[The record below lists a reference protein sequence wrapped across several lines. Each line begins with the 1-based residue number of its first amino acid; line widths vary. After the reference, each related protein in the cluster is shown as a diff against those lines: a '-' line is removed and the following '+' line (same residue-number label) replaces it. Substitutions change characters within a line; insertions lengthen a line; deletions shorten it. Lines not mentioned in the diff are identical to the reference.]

1 MTNKIANFLFAKTQV
16 PKLEKYLDLSA
27 KRHKLVS
34 SNIANVST
42 PGYKSRDID
51 FQEEF
56 NKATQNTSRL
66 AGETTHRNH
75 IPTGQHRNRPPE
87 VNEAKV
93 ENGEINS
100 VDIDKE
106 VSNMAQNE
114 LLFAVGT
121 RLLQKNFEGLRKAI
135 TSK

>member
-1 MTNKIANFLFAKTQV
+1 MTNKITNFLFVKTQV

-42 PGYKSRDID
+42 PGYKSREID

-56 NKATQNTSRL
+56 NKATQKTNRL

-75 IPTGQHRNRPPE
+75 IPLGQHQDRAPK
-87 VNEAKV
+87 VIEAKV

-100 VDIDKE
+100 VDIDTE

-114 LLFAVGT
+114 LLFAVGS
-121 RLLQKNFEGLRKAI
+121 RLLQRNFESLRKAI

>member
-1 MTNKIANFLFAKTQV
+1 MTNKITNFLFVKTQV

-27 KRHKLVS
+27 KRHMLVS

-56 NKATQNTSRL
+56 NKATQETSRL
-66 AGETTHRNH
+66 AG
-75 IPTGQHRNRPPE
+75 QHKDRAPE
-87 VNEAKV
+87 VIEAKV
-93 ENGEINS
+93 ESGEMNS
-100 VDIDKE
+100 VNIDTE
-106 VSNMAQNE
+106 ISNMAQNE
-114 LLFAVGT
+114 LLFAVGS
-121 RLLQKNFEGLRKAI
+121 RLLQRNFESLRKAI

>member
-51 FQEEF
+51 FQKEF
-56 NKATQNTSRL
+56 NKATQKTNRL
-66 AGETTHRNH
+66 AGETTHSSH
-75 IPTGQHRNRPPE
+75 IPLGQHKDRAPD
-87 VNEAKV
+87 VNEVKV
-93 ENGEINS
+93 KSGEMNS
-100 VDIDKE
+100 VDIDRE
-106 VSNMAQNE
+106 ISNMAQNE

>member
-16 PKLEKYLDLSA
+16 PRLEKYLDLSA

-56 NKATQNTSRL
+56 NKATQKTNRL
-66 AGETTHRNH
+66 SGETTHSNH
-75 IPTGQHRNRPPE
+75 IPLGQHKDRAPE
-87 VNEAKV
+87 VKEARV
-93 ENGEINS
+93 ENGEMNS
-100 VDIDKE
+100 VDIDRE

-114 LLFAVGT
+114 LLFAVGS
-121 RLLQKNFEGLRKAI
+121 RLLQRNFESLRKAI